1 MLAKQTAEPKRILD
15 KKHAYIAA
23 QVQEVSRDLVI
34 FRVITASIA
43 LTIAARLAENDFKMT
58 QHSICLDLAGG
69 SWLETICPMLDGSY
83 SARLDLNGPVF
94 VLAAVHAGCPNTLAE
109 HQDVKDAL
117 VGWFNGLQS
126 S

>member
-58 QHSICLDLAGG
+58 QHSIYLNLTGG
-69 SWLETICPMLDGSY
+69 S
-83 SARLDLNGPVF
+83 
-94 VLAAVHAGCPNTLAE
+94 
-109 HQDVKDAL
+109 
-117 VGWFNGLQS
+117 
-126 S
+126 

>member
-1 MLAKQTAEPKRILD
+1 LILD
-15 KKHAYIAA
+15 KKYAYIAA
-23 QVQEVSRDLVI
+23 QEQEVSRDLVI
-34 FRVITASIA
+34 FRVITVSIA
-43 LTIAARLAENDFKMT
+43 LAIAARLSENDFKMT

-69 SWLETICPMLDGSY
+69 SWLETICPMLDGSN

-94 VLAAVHAGCPNTLAE
+94 VLAAVYAGCPNTLAE

-117 VGWFNGLQS
+117 VGWCNGLQS